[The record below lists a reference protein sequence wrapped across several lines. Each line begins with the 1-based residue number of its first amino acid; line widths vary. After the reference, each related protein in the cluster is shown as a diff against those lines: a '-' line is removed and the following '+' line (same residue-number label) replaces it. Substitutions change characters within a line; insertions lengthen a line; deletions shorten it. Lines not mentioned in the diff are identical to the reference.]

1 MRYIAINTAAP
12 IIELLVVYDDKQQFI
27 SLEKV
32 MAAEQL
38 LPAIDRILEEMRLEV
53 KNFDDYVCV
62 VGPGSFTGI
71 RIGVNT
77 VRAFAYSLKKNAYGV
92 TYNRLMAYNTIG
104 GVTTFVDGGNGVC
117 YAAAYNGDE
126 TVAEPI
132 CIYKKDAEAFKFKY
146 NFSVIADYDMGVS
159 LYTPNGEAL
168 KKAAEYAIKNKLGT
182 EPLYI
187 RKPQPE
193 RKDSDI

>member
-12 IIELLVVYDDKQQFI
+12 VIELLVVYDDKQHFV

-38 LPAIDRILEEMRLEV
+38 LPALDEVLCNLGLEIN
-53 KNFDDYVCV
+53 NFDDYVCV

-92 TYNRLMAYNTIG
+92 TYNRVLAYNTIG
-104 GVTTFVDGGNGVC
+104 EVVTFVDGGNGVC
-117 YAAAYNGDE
+117 YVAAYNGDE
-126 TVAEPI
+126 TVMEPT
-132 CIYKKDAEAFKFKY
+132 CVYKKDAEALLSKY
-146 NFSVIADYDMGVS
+146 KSAIADYDMGVS